1 MESQSDKGI
10 FINGKQQIIEMLQY
24 MDESDKQKLLKNIS
38 ARNAVM
44 GRELTEQSFSLKD
57 LIALNDHALTTVLRY
72 SNAPII
78 GLALYLLP
86 TDFQRRALSLM
97 DRSSAETAFHIMSQ
111 NLTNKKIECQR
122 AQKKLLETAIELSRR
137 HQISFN

>member
-24 MDESDKQKLLKNIS
+24 MDDSDKQKLLKNIS

-57 LIALNDHALTTVLRY
+57 LMRLNDHALSIVLRY

-97 DRSSAETAFHIMSQ
+97 DRASAENAYHIMSQ
-111 NLTNKKIECQR
+111 NLSSKKIECQR
-122 AQKKLLETAIELSRR
+122 AQRKLLEAAIELSRR
-137 HQISFN
+137 NQISFS